1 MPLWNYLP
9 LMFDCTNHNVMRML
23 LELVRMI
30 LHSMIKTCPF
40 NSKTT
45 RRDHRKFIHSW
56 ILLYHTPSYI
66 WDEEL
71 QQPNAKQV
79 CDNTMSSQFWM
90 QRGDGSI
97 TPLSA
102 SPVTPQSCF
111 YCPPH
116 TTSFA
121 FDMNH
126 AAWTVKSVQFFLH
139 LALHTFKVVQESP
152 LSKHFFLK

>member
-9 LMFDCTNHNVMRML
+9 LMFDCTNHNVMRMS

-45 RRDHRKFIHSW
+45 RTDHRKFIHSW

-79 CDNTMSSQFWM
+79 CDNNFEFSVLDAERGWKHHPSQCFTCHSTELLLLPATHNQLCIWHESCCLNSKICAIFPPS
-90 QRGDGSI
+90 GI
-97 TPLSA
+97 T
-102 SPVTPQSCF
+102 
-111 YCPPH
+111 H
-116 TTSFA
+116 I
-121 FDMNH
+121 
-126 AAWTVKSVQFFLH
+126 
-139 LALHTFKVVQESP
+139 
-152 LSKHFFLK
+152 